1 MLVRPLVLE
10 LLARVLSA
18 LMPSQPT
25 LPPVE
30 PEPNADALKAAG
42 EILKIST
49 GLATGTLVFSVGLLS
64 AAMTSEPL
72 VRATLAA
79 TWVAL
84 FLSIIGGILAQSVIP
99 VLLDERR
106 FDLEAPTFTWPGRIH
121 QILFGVGIL
130 GLSTVLLATL
140 YSDPGALR
148 IGSAGHAVLYARS
161 SLRPDE
167 KADRVELVQLV
178 KGADPNRASL
188 LTWQVRFRLTPLRD
202 GVPVMVDVLIDAKR
216 GTAIRIPQ

>member
-1 MLVRPLVLE
+1 MLVRSLVLE
-10 LLARVLSA
+10 LLARILSA
-18 LMPSQPT
+18 LMPPQPA

-30 PEPNADALKAAG
+30 PESNADALKAAG
-42 EILKIST
+42 EILKVST

-64 AAMTSEPL
+64 GGMTSAPL

-84 FLSIIGGILAQSVIP
+84 FFSIIAGVLCQSAIP

-121 QILFGVGIL
+121 QVLFGVGIL

-140 YSDPGALR
+140 YSDSGALR

-167 KADRVELVQLV
+167 VPDRVELVQIV
-178 KGADPNRASL
+178 KGADPNRSSL

-202 GVPVMVDVLIDAKR
+202 SVAGMVDVLIDAKQ
-216 GTAIRIPQ
+216 GTIIRIPQ